1 MANIFLFSHI
11 LIFCVLYIL
20 YNIYI
25 IYIYIYIYIYICNH
39 ENNVLSRL
47 SPQWFYGDSCTW
59 AHDVRLQIAGTN
71 ELESA
76 QQAKR
81 GT

>member
-1 MANIFLFSHI
+1 M
-11 LIFCVLYIL
+11 YIC
-20 YNIYI
+20 
-25 IYIYIYIYIYICNH
+25 IYIYIYI
-39 ENNVLSRL
+39 SQL
-47 SPQWFYGDSCTW
+47 SPQWFYGNSRTW

-81 GT
+81 GA